1 MSDILLG
8 QYDLI
13 KAKIA
18 GLKAEDIMND
28 PQKLELLKK
37 LEDTI
42 EKLGKLYS
50 MTDEE
55 WQRDHDLSKY

>member
-13 KAKIA
+13 KAKISS
-18 GLKAEDIMND
+18 LKAEDIMND

-37 LEDTI
+37 LEDTV
-42 EKLGKLYS
+42 EELSRLYS
-50 MTDEE
+50 ITDEE
-55 WQRDHDLSKY
+55 WQKEHDRSKY